1 MPMGYE
7 DPPRSS
13 VRIIKKEPPHS
24 KDSLCDRSDHSL
36 FSQMSAA
43 TTATV
48 QAILRGLQNR
58 DAAALVQATKNG
70 RIVQELFEQENPP
83 LRRNESEEE
92 IRHLADNLQEIASLA
107 ASALQNDDQQL
118 QIVLE
123 SLPSYVE
130 TILDDITASPTRLF
144 FLASKERP
152 SRKKLP
158 ELQNEVILAMAASSS
173 PETIRAGM
181 ALVSL
186 LERLK
191 SALPKAERLCV
202 ASSIPRTSDQS

>member
-1 MPMGYE
+1 MGYKASSSS
-7 DPPRSS
+7 SS
-13 VRIIKKEPPHS
+13 VKIIKKEPLQRR
-24 KDSLCDRSDHSL
+24 DSLHDRADHSL

-43 TTATV
+43 TTATA
-48 QAILRGLQNR
+48 QAVLRGLQNQ
-58 DAAALVQATKNG
+58 DAATLVQATKNG
-70 RIVQELFEQENPP
+70 HIVQELFEQDRPP
-83 LRRNESEEE
+83 LCRDTLEDELRS
-92 IRHLADNLQEIASLA
+92 LAQDLQEIASLA
-107 ASALQNDDQQL
+107 VTTLQNDDQRL
-118 QIVLE
+118 QSVLE
-123 SLPSYVE
+123 GIPGYVE
-130 TILDDITASPTRLF
+130 TVLDDLTSSPTRLF

-202 ASSIPRTSDQS
+202 ASSIPRTSNQS